1 MSVFKRLFKGI
12 LTFTLFIFA
21 LSLIVSQVTN
31 TALIKI
37 DRRYLP
43 ENGSLGQNLLDQLPQ
58 MPTLGELLM
67 TTEHGLQ
74 YEDRLLGKGVGAKSG
89 DLVRIHYITYLP
101 DGTPFD
107 SSLLHNTPL
116 FFPLGSGSIDEGLVG
131 MKVGGKRTLV
141 IPSELAP
148 GGDVPAESMIYTIQ
162 LLSIDEA
169 PIPAKI
175 SHYTMNESGLMLAML
190 EKGHGMKAAQGDR
203 VVVHYQAW
211 FEDGT
216 FIDSSL
222 LNQTPL
228 AFTLGKGKVI
238 AGWDEGIQGMQ
249 VGETRQLHVPTHL
262 AQDAPPIG
270 RLLTDQAIIFEIELL
285 EVQPSAILAQL
296 DDLAS

>member
-1 MSVFKRLFKGI
+1 MSTFKRLFKGI

-31 TALIKI
+31 RLLIKI
-37 DRRYLP
+37 DRGYSL
-43 ENGSLGQNLLDQLPQ
+43 ESSSLGLLDQLPQ

-67 TTEHGLQ
+67 TTEHGVQ
-74 YEDRLLGKGVGAKSG
+74 YEDRLVGKGVGAKSG

-107 SSLLHNTPL
+107 SSLLHNSPL
-116 FFPLGSGSIDEGLVG
+116 FFPLGSDGIDEGVVG

-148 GGDVPAESMIYTIQ
+148 GGDAPAERMIYAIQ

-169 PIPAKI
+169 PMPTKI
-175 SHYTMNESGLMLAML
+175 SNYTINESGLMLAML
-190 EKGHGMKAAQGDR
+190 EEGYGMKAAQGDR

-228 AFTLGKGKVI
+228 AFTLGKGKVT
-238 AGWDEGIQGMQ
+238 AAWEEGIQGMQ
-249 VGETRQLHVPTHL
+249 VGETRQLHVPTYL
-262 AQDAPPIG
+262 AEDAPPIE
-270 RLLTDQAIIFEIELL
+270 RLLTNQAIIFEIELL
-285 EVQPSAILAQL
+285 ELQPGAILAQL
-296 DDLAS
+296 EDMSS